1 MKSVKLYIRENEKQ
15 RHPKL
20 KKEFGKKKKLPRGY
34 GLHALVALS
43 HYPELKDISIEFVF
57 KETDS
62 TAFCRPVFSTL
73 MFSAKER
80 TYRVGIS
87 KKIRKDKE
95 PVRFHNLSF
104 SAQIGVIA
112 HELGHV
118 ANFIEKSAFEMA
130 EIGIKY
136 IEDDVF
142 KRSLEIGTDMKAI
155 HHGFGY
161 QLLEYATLIEELM
174 IQYPDE
180 PYYRTYF
187 SFYMRP
193 LEIMDAMDEWEGKL
207 LIGN

>member
-1 MKSVKLYIRENEKQ
+1 VRKLESVREYIHENEKQ
-15 RHPKL
+15 RHPQL

-57 KETDS
+57 METDA
-62 TAFCRPVFSTL
+62 TAYCRPVFSTL
-73 MFSAKER
+73 LESAKER
-80 TYRVGIS
+80 TYRIAIS

-130 EIGIKY
+130 ELGIKY
-136 IEDDVF
+136 LSDNNF
-142 KRSLEIGTDMKAI
+142 KRSLEIGTDLKAI
-155 HHGFGY
+155 QHGFGY
-161 QLLEYATLIEELM
+161 QLLEYALLVEELVKK
-174 IQYPDE
+174 YPDE
-180 PYYRTYF
+180 PYYQSYF
-187 SFYMRP
+187 SFYMTP
-193 LEIMDAMDEWEGKL
+193 EEIMEAIKKWEGK
-207 LIGN
+207 

>member
-1 MKSVKLYIRENEKQ
+1 MESVKEYIHENEKQ
-15 RHPKL
+15 RHPQL

-62 TAFCRPVFSTL
+62 TAYCRPVFSTL
-73 MFSAKER
+73 LESARER
-80 TYRVGIS
+80 TYRVAIS

-118 ANFIEKSAFEMA
+118 VNFIEKSAFEMA

-136 IEDDVF
+136 LGDNAF
-142 KRSLEIGTDMKAI
+142 KRSLEIGTDLKAI
-155 HHGFGY
+155 QHGFGY
-161 QLLEYATLIEELM
+161 QLLEYAILVEKLM
-174 IQYPDE
+174 KKYPDE
-180 PYYRTYF
+180 PYYQSYF
-187 SFYMRP
+187 AFYMRP
-193 LEIMDAMDEWEGKL
+193 SEIMDAMKELEGKVE
-207 LIGN
+207 I